1 MFEKIIADAQ
11 KSPRK
16 VAVAAAQDKPVLE
29 AVFAALAQGIAIP
42 MLVGD
47 EAKIRALASEI
58 GMALSNITVINEPE
72 PAKAALRASRLVRD
86 GQADFLMKGLL
97 QTADLLKAVLDKEN
111 GLRSGTMLSHVTIIA
126 AASYGRLLFLT
137 DAAMVMY
144 PDLRQKAELIQNA
157 VTVALAMGVVI
168 PKVAGIAAVEV
179 VNPDMPPTLDAA
191 LLTQMNRRGQIR
203 DCLVDG
209 PLQLDTAISVEAAQ
223 HKGIKGSEVAGHA
236 DILLAP
242 NIEVGNAIYKTV
254 NQMTSCQIGGLIVGA
269 SAPIILTSRADSART
284 KLLSIAYASRLA
296 LYLKS

>member
-1 MFEKIIADAQ
+1 MFEKIIAAAQ
-11 KSPRK
+11 NSPK
-16 VAVAAAQDKPVLE
+16 TVAVAAAQDKPVLE
-29 AVFAALAQGIAIP
+29 AVFAALERGIARP
-42 MLVGD
+42 LLVGD
-47 EAKIRALASEI
+47 EVKIRMLASEM
-58 GMALSNITVINEPE
+58 GRDLSNITVLNETE
-72 PAKAALRASRLVRD
+72 PKKAALRASRLVRD

-111 GLRSGTMLSHVTIIA
+111 GLRSGSMLSHVTIIEV
-126 AASYGRLLFLT
+126 ASYDRLLFLT

-144 PDLRQKAELIQNA
+144 PDLKQKAELIQNA
-157 VTVALAMGVVI
+157 VTVARAMGVMM
-168 PKVAGIAAVEV
+168 PKVAGIAAVEL

-191 LLTQMNRRGQIR
+191 LLTQMNRRGQIT

-209 PLQLDTAISVEAAQ
+209 PLQLDTAISAEAAL

-269 SAPIILTSRADSART
+269 SAPIVLTSRADSART
-284 KLLSIAYASRLA
+284 KLLSIACASQLA

>member
-1 MFEKIIADAQ
+1 MFEKIIAAAQ
-11 KSPRK
+11 QSPKK

-29 AVFAALAQGIAIP
+29 AVLAALEQGIAIP
-42 MLVGD
+42 LLIGD
-47 EAKIRALASEI
+47 EAKIRMLASE
-58 GMALSNITVINEPE
+58 MSMDLSNITVLNEKE

-97 QTADLLKAVLDKEN
+97 QTADLLKAVLDKEY
-111 GLRSGTMLSHVTIIA
+111 GLRSGSMLSHVTIIQA
-126 AASYGRLLFLT
+126 TSYGRLLFLT

-144 PDLRQKAELIQNA
+144 PDLRQKTGLIQNA
-157 VTVALAMGVVI
+157 VTVARAMGVMM
-168 PKVAGIAAVEV
+168 PKVAGIAAVEL

-209 PLQLDTAISVEAAQ
+209 PLQLDTAISAESAQ

-269 SAPIILTSRADSART
+269 SAPIVLTSRADSART
-284 KLLSIAYASRLA
+284 KLLSIACASRLA